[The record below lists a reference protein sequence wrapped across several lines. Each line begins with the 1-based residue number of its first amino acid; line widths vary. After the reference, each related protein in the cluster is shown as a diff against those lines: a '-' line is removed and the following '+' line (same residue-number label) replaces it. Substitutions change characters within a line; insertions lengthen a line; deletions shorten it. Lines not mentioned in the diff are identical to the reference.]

1 MQYNSWFFGI
11 VIGIFL
17 LWKLDLIVTLLNL
30 KSLGEGVPVELANFV
45 DSEAYAKSQDY
56 TRDKAVLGIGEG
68 VFSLLIL
75 FVFWWIGGF
84 GWLDERV
91 RAFAVDR
98 GWSGNGSMI
107 CSGICYI
114 GILVVALQLLAAPF
128 DLYRTFGIEE
138 RYGFNRTSLLTW
150 ILDQGKGAV
159 LGVLLGVPLLAAVL
173 WIFASIPM
181 AWLWG
186 WLLVTVF
193 SLLLSF
199 VAPTWIMPW
208 FNRFEPLPEGEL
220 KEEIYAMAKQ
230 CDYPLTEVSV
240 MDGSKRSSKS
250 NAFFTGFGKNK
261 RIALFDTLIERHT
274 TAELVAVL
282 AHEIGHFQKK
292 HIIKGM
298 ALGILTTGAMF
309 LLLGLVMRQP
319 GIYAAFGVGKMSP
332 YVGLVLFAILFGP
345 IGEILQV
352 VSNLISRKHEFEADA
367 YATEVTGDGLSMI
380 NALRKLSK
388 NNLNHLTP
396 HPWYVF
402 WHATHPPV
410 VERIRAIEALGSEK
424 IPD

>member
-1 MQYNSWFFGI
+1 M
-11 VIGIFL
+11 
-17 LWKLDLIVTLLNL
+17 WKIDLIVTLLNL
-30 KSLGEGVPVELANFV
+30 KSLGAGVPVELAGFV
-45 DSEAYAKSQDY
+45 DAEAYAKSQEY
-56 TRDKAVLGIGEG
+56 TREKAVLGIGEG
-68 VFSLLIL
+68 VFSLMVLL
-75 FVFWWIGGF
+75 VFWWIGGF
-84 GWLDERV
+84 GWLDDKV
-91 RAFAVDR
+91 RAFVIDR
-98 GWSGNGSMI
+98 GWTGTAGMV

-114 GILVVALQLLAAPF
+114 GILVVVLQFLAAPF

-138 RYGFNRTSLLTW
+138 RYGFNRTTLLTW
-150 ILDQGKGAV
+150 ILDQGKGAF

-173 WIFASIPM
+173 WIFDSVSM

-208 FNRFEPLPEGEL
+208 FNRFEPLPEGDL
-220 KEEIYAMAKQ
+220 KDEIYAMAKQ

-274 TAELVAVL
+274 IAELVAVL

-309 LLLGLVMRQP
+309 LLLGVVMRQP
-319 GIYAAFGVGKMSP
+319 GFYAAFGVGKMSP

-352 VSNLISRKHEFEADA
+352 MSNVISRKHEFEADA
-367 YATEVTGDGLSMI
+367 YAAEVTGDGPSMI

-410 VERIRAIEALGSEK
+410 VERIRAIEALGDGER
-424 IPD
+424 P